1 MLQSE
6 QILKERYQ
14 LKQRQVNHVGHQTWV
29 ALDLTDPA
37 RHLVIIKLLPFSS
50 QVNWTALKLFEREAQ
65 VLKHLEHPHIPKYR
79 DYFTINP
86 KDSSE
91 LSRFGLVYDY
101 IPGKS
106 LQELLQGGK
115 RFTEAEVKN
124 IASQL
129 LNILIYLHELSPPV
143 IHRDIK
149 PSNIIWDSDKQ
160 VYLIDFGTVQD
171 RAKAEGATFTVV
183 GPSGYVPP
191 EQLWG
196 RAIPA
201 SDLYALGATL
211 VHLLTGTA
219 PDDLP
224 QQQMRLQFGDRVQL
238 SPRFAHWLGKLT
250 NLASERRFA
259 SARTALEAL
268 KTVNI
273 ASASLP
279 KKFAASN
286 QGITLQVSGS
296 SILLATVQYFLIL
309 FILWSTFDS
318 FQSTYSKKIKIAQR
332 DAEHYVNQMN
342 SAQQFHYS
350 ITSTLTDKNLRIF
363 PTSGVSSATEMI
375 TDNRNA
381 THSYSI
387 RTTAQ
392 AAFHYVVARP
402 GRYTFKDPNLMLPL
416 GIPPLWLTKEPLKS
430 YVGGVFVV
438 PASKAKPMAVKD
450 KVTILSIVCEA
461 NVPGSIKPAE
471 PRLQNGLPTCSQGT
485 RPKRNMVNSP
495 TLFINSHLAPVQ
507 ML

>member
-1 MLQSE
+1 MLQAE
-6 QILKERYQ
+6 QVLKKRYQ
-14 LKQRQVNHVGHQTWV
+14 LKQQRGNHVGHQTWL

-37 RHLVIIKLLPFSS
+37 KHPVIIKLLPFSS
-50 QVNWTALKLFEREAQ
+50 QVNGTALKLFEREAK
-65 VLKHLEHPHIPKYR
+65 VLKHLEHPRIPKYR
-79 DYFTINP
+79 DYFTNKP
-86 KDSSE
+86 KNSSE
-91 LSRFGLVYDY
+91 LPWFALVYDY

-106 LQELLQGGK
+106 LQELLQCGE

-124 IASQL
+124 IATQL

-149 PSNIIWDSDKQ
+149 PSNIIWGSDKQ

-171 RAKAEGATFTVV
+171 RAKAEGAIFTVV
-183 GPSGYVPP
+183 GTSAYVPP

-238 SPRFAHWLGKLT
+238 SPRFAYWLGKLT

-268 KTVNI
+268 KTANI

-309 FILWSTFDS
+309 FILWSTFES

-332 DAEHYVNQMN
+332 DAEGHVNQAN
-342 SAQQFHYS
+342 SFQQSYYLR
-350 ITSTLTDKNLRIF
+350 TSTFTDNGLQVFSNPKTGI
-363 PTSGVSSATEMI
+363 PPEMI
-375 TDNRNA
+375 IEDIPPEMIIGNQNA

-402 GRYTFKDPNLMLPL
+402 GRYTFRDPNLMLPL
-416 GIPPLWLTKEPLKS
+416 GIPPLWITKEPLKS
-430 YVGGVFVV
+430 YVGGVFVI
-438 PASKAKPMAVKD
+438 PASKANPRAVKD

-461 NVPGSIKPAE
+461 NVLGSIKPAE
-471 PRLQNGLPTCSQGT
+471 PMLQNGLPTCSQGT
-485 RPKRNMVNSP
+485 QPKRNM
-495 TLFINSHLAPVQ
+495 
-507 ML
+507 